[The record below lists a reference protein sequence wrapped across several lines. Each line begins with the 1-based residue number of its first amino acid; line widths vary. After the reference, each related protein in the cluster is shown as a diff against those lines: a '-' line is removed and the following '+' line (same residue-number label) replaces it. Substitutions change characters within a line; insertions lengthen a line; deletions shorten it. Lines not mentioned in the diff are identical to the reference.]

1 MGAHEVTESTSATAR
16 ADGLLARLGGG
27 DRRGIAG
34 PDQRSARIVA
44 GAVVLLGAGFAWLVA
59 TAAVSQSGHWPVPA
73 VLPLTLLFGVLVGS
87 VTRATAG
94 TSRSGVTGRAAVA
107 VVVGAV
113 VGELAALAVF
123 SGAIDHRLAE
133 QALRNADSTP
143 AVLQASAHLQQAKD
157 ARAALDAAVAQARE
171 RQDRALVVAR
181 CEYHPTPGCPQT
193 RITGVPGS
201 GPETRTADELLAD
214 AQHELDDALV
224 AREQR
229 APEVDATIAREERAR
244 TDARTVTGGD
254 VGLGGRWLAMNDVTL
269 ASPGALTLRLATIAA
284 CALLYLLPL
293 ILGLWRGQT
302 TDDRRASARV
312 ERERAD
318 LEADTAIAVK
328 RAEIRRE
335 AEILWAEHQLTQ
347 ARLAIEAQL
356 EIDREQQRR
365 RVQETLD
372 QPILASAQR
381 RFEPV
386 DEEVFLPI
394 AAAAEAASRAVTQPP
409 VRADTAEAELVPAQ
423 VHSPAAPHG
432 EGGTSLIPSVPDAT
446 KAAARWIRPLVPT
459 FVARVIDTTTRP
471 LRTVFE
477 EAEEITFS
485 LKRTRRVSVDTESAG
500 VPTSP
505 TGRMAPTAGRR
516 HPPPGEAPA
525 EGVGRRSL
533 ESAERE
539 GRPELV
545 EREGRRRL
553 SAPDGPRQLPPAQ

>member
-1 MGAHEVTESTSATAR
+1 M
-16 ADGLLARLGGG
+16 
-27 DRRGIAG
+27 
-34 PDQRSARIVA
+34 
-44 GAVVLLGAGFAWLVA
+44 
-59 TAAVSQSGHWPVPA
+59 
-73 VLPLTLLFGVLVGS
+73 
-87 VTRATAG
+87 
-94 TSRSGVTGRAAVA
+94 
-107 VVVGAV
+107 
-113 VGELAALAVF
+113 
-123 SGAIDHRLAE
+123 
-133 QALRNADSTP
+133 
-143 AVLQASAHLQQAKD
+143 
-157 ARAALDAAVAQARE
+157 
-171 RQDRALVVAR
+171 VVAR
-181 CEYHPTPGCPQT
+181 CEYHPTPACPQT

-214 AQHELDDALV
+214 AQHELDDALA

-229 APEVDATIAREERAR
+229 APEVDATIARDERAL

-372 QPILASAQR
+372 EPVRASAQR

-386 DEEVFLPI
+386 DEEIFLPI
-394 AAAAEAASRAVTQPP
+394 AAEAEAASRAVTQPP

-432 EGGTSLIPSVPDAT
+432 EGGTSIDPVG
-446 KAAARWIRPLVPT
+446 ARRHQGRGPLDSPPG
-459 FVARVIDTTTRP
+459 ADLRRAGDRHHDPP
-471 LRTVFE
+471 LRTG
-477 EAEEITFS
+477 
-485 LKRTRRVSVDTESAG
+485 LRR
-500 VPTSP
+500 
-505 TGRMAPTAGRR
+505 GRGDHLLAQANSQ
-516 HPPPGEAPA
+516 
-525 EGVGRRSL
+525 GVGRHRERRRTHVTDRSNGP
-533 ESAERE
+533 
-539 GRPELV
+539 GRPAGGI
-545 EREGRRRL
+545 RHRGKRRPRAWAGGRSSRQ
-553 SAPDGPRQLPPAQ
+553 SARAVPS